1 MNSDTQEK
9 PSNHYAIVI
18 YQSILKTCFIWQL
31 VSFWILNW
39 NFSFASVWQI
49 LQHPSSQGLF
59 QYFSSFYASLHAY
72 NVHTA
77 LCNALSNSL
86 QYDSW
91 AQSSHTHTQSYRMA
105 GSLHRWKTWQNF
117 QQFFKKA
124 KEKWY
129 LLQSWGCVFWLHSS
143 RLTVTKTKS
152 MKVSIFQTTAGT
164 ISYDTTVVFC
174 IQFTW

>member
-1 MNSDTQEK
+1 MKTLFNKAAYYSHECYHTKELENEFRH
-9 PSNHYAIVI
+9 PRET
-18 YQSILKTCFIWQL
+18 LKSLCYCYIPKHFKNMFYI
-31 VSFWILNW
+31 SFWILNW

-91 AQSSHTHTQSYRMA
+91 AQSSHTHRATGWLALCTGGKLDRISSSFLKRQRKNGIYYRA
-105 GSLHRWKTWQNF
+105 E
-117 QQFFKKA
+117 A
-124 KEKWY
+124 
-129 LLQSWGCVFWLHSS
+129 VFSGY
-143 RLTVTKTKS
+143 
-152 MKVSIFQTTAGT
+152 TAA
-164 ISYDTTVVFC
+164 D
-174 IQFTW
+174 

>member
-91 AQSSHTHTQSYRMA
+91 AQSSHTHTHRATGWLALCTGGKLDRISSSFLKRQRKNGIYYRA
-105 GSLHRWKTWQNF
+105 E
-117 QQFFKKA
+117 A
-124 KEKWY
+124 
-129 LLQSWGCVFWLHSS
+129 VFSGY
-143 RLTVTKTKS
+143 
-152 MKVSIFQTTAGT
+152 TAA
-164 ISYDTTVVFC
+164 D
-174 IQFTW
+174 